1 VSLASAAVRVP
12 LAADLRG
19 RLVRRYKRFLADVET
34 PDGRLLTVHCPNPG
48 AMTGCDA
55 PGAAVRCSTSDSPKR
70 RLRHTLEMIR
80 VGPAWVG
87 LHTAR
92 ANALAARALEAGALP
107 GLSGYPRIA
116 REVAPDAGAGS
127 SGAEPSTRLDFRLSG
142 GRRRPAWV
150 EVKSVTLAE
159 GRVARFPDAVTRR
172 GRRHMEALARLRRSG
187 DRAVVLFVVQRAD
200 CHRVEPAADIDP
212 EYARALR
219 DAARGGVEVLAVR
232 ARVTPRA
239 LVLDA
244 RLPVSW

>member
-80 VGPAWVG
+80 VGRAWVG

-107 GLSGYPRIA
+107 ALCGYPRID

-127 SGAEPSTRLDFRLSG
+127 SGPAPATRLDFRLSG

-150 EVKSVTLAE
+150 EVKSVTLAA
-159 GRVARFPDAVTRR
+159 GRVARFPDAVTLR
-172 GRRHMEALARLRRSG
+172 GRRHMEELARLRRSG

-244 RLPVSW
+244 RLPVSL